1 MIDVKRRY
9 WNPSTRIYLLM
20 MISVLLSG
28 CIIEPVELQTKYTK
42 LKNSCSV
49 TSYQYDYKNNFLGT
63 DTQTFPAS
71 YRPYRD
77 EVWSKG
83 WIIGN
88 EEKRSPTETYDFV
101 KLTSPDDMNFTVV
114 ESITM
119 TYVSDSNVT
128 MNYTLR
134 RDFPQG
140 YRLSKINCIG
150 TRY

>member
-1 MIDVKRRY
+1 MANKRRY
-9 WNPSTRIYLLM
+9 WNLSTKIYLLLI
-20 MISVLLSG
+20 ISVLLSG

-42 LKNSCSV
+42 LKTSCDV

-71 YRPYRD
+71 YRPYKD

-83 WIIGN
+83 WMVGK
-88 EEKRSPTETYDFV
+88 EEKMSPSETYDFV
-101 KLTSPDDMNFTVV
+101 KLTSPDDMDFTIIDSATIEYNS
-114 ESITM
+114 ESNLTL
-119 TYVSDSNVT
+119 
-128 MNYTLR
+128 NYSLR

-140 YRLSKINCIG
+140 YRISKINCVS